1 MATRVSV
8 EDCLGAVNNRFDL
21 VLFGSKRARQL
32 ALGAKARIPEEK
44 DKPTVIALRELAH
57 KAISADEIKK
67 QDVGN

>member
-32 ALGAKARIPEEK
+32 ALGAKAHLPEEK
-44 DKPTVIALRELAH
+44 DKPAVLALREIATG
-57 KAISADEIKK
+57 AISIDTIKK
-67 QDVGN
+67 LDTGN